1 MQDLL
6 VCACAVQ
13 CTDGTFCN
21 RFVTRTPV
29 ITHIYIYT
37 LFLYVCQSVPRV
49 YLLSILATYS
59 SVRAGVSTS
68 MHYCGVPNDPAGV

>member
-37 LFLYVCQSVPRV
+37 LFLYVCQSVHSKNSLV
-49 YLLSILATYS
+49 YFTQNGKLYHSES
-59 SVRAGVSTS
+59 GF
-68 MHYCGVPNDPAGV
+68 

>member
-49 YLLSILATYS
+49 YLLSILATYTRNQF
-59 SVRAGVSTS
+59 VK
-68 MHYCGVPNDPAGV
+68 H